1 MSSFEE
7 QARHTAL
14 QGPGIKTNK
23 DFPFSVG
30 TVSKEHL
37 EGLLEEARILRQFG
51 RPEDEKIK
59 NNITTYCPWGNRL
72 VESLNKIILTILRK

>member
-30 TVSKEHL
+30 TVSK
-37 EGLLEEARILRQFG
+37 
-51 RPEDEKIK
+51 
-59 NNITTYCPWGNRL
+59 
-72 VESLNKIILTILRK
+72 